1 MELISRISPVVSFR
15 GSVLMQLIV
24 PKNFSF
30 ALIGKIAIKQSP
42 ILCIALFSV
51 ICRYRGSDL
60 TSSKIK
66 YCPVSATLPVSPRPR
81 RKALGRACI
90 SWIPAAAITLRT
102 SFFGSKRKILTES
115 KAKISVIF
123 FTTSS
128 RTGLISR
135 DWLAAAVTSQ
145 SAARSRL
152 RASSCWRSSAIVRA
166 CSGSDVFT
174 TRRRSF
180 AFLFLEPFLVVVTI
194 KQRPKRRC
202 CSREKLEV

>member
-24 PKNFSF
+24 PRNFSF

-51 ICRYRGSDL
+51 IYRYRGSDL

-115 KAKISVIF
+115 KAKISVNF
-123 FTTSS
+123 LYHLVQD
-128 RTGLISR
+128 RLDLQGLAGGGGHI
-135 DWLAAAVTSQ
+135 T
-145 SAARSRL
+145 
-152 RASSCWRSSAIVRA
+152 
-166 CSGSDVFT
+166 
-174 TRRRSF
+174 
-180 AFLFLEPFLVVVTI
+180 
-194 KQRPKRRC
+194 KRR
-202 CSREKLEV
+202 EVAVARFELLA